1 VVSQAENREEL
12 AVGLAVEALVAAV
25 PGHKHHV
32 DLGEA
37 PALADQVEPGTAGAT
52 AVVKADQAQV
62 EATMVQPTVHQSH
75 AALPVADVLGSPPV
89 PVNAGSTWA
98 AAAIKALVPV
108 HR

>member
-62 EATMVQPTVHQSH
+62 EATMARATAHQNPVV
-75 AALPVADVLGSPPV
+75 LPVADVPGLRPA
-89 PVNAGSTWA
+89 PVNVA
-98 AAAIKALVPV
+98 
-108 HR
+108 